1 MSTKKTLYTKEG
13 YEALEKEYEHLVNVE
28 REEVKRDLS
37 VARSY
42 GDLSELYEGYR
53 AFAGRFGSVSG
64 DSPL

>member
-42 GDLSELYEGYR
+42 GDL
-53 AFAGRFGSVSG
+53 
-64 DSPL
+64 